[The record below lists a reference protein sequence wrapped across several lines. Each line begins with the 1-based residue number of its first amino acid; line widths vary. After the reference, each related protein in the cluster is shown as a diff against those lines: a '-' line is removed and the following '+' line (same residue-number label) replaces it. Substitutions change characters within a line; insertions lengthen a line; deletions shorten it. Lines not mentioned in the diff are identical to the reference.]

1 MKTIPKSL
9 HTVTVLVAVA
19 REIRAYRENT
29 DSDAVTD
36 ALAILGYADSPDTY
50 QLADKARAILA
61 REVRS

>member
-19 REIRAYRENT
+19 RIYTDGGHERAH
-29 DSDAVTD
+29 AVTL
-36 ALAILGYADSPDTY
+36 ALHALDYTDSPDTY

-61 REVRS
+61 REVAA